1 MTGIER
7 YSTKT
12 LRTFAIGDIGP
23 GGGII
28 FITPSTEGNSTGKYF
43 EVAPYKWNGGVGD
56 PIRRWAQ
63 SSPVD
68 YRTTAVAG
76 ADGLNIGTGYQNTID
91 IINQGNVDT
100 ANSAA
105 ALAQSYRGGGFVD
118 WFLPSLNE
126 VLEFYKLKTANI
138 SGWNTNSYTT
148 SSEYDASNAYAVYW
162 SDGSAYPEDKSIS
175 NNMSV
180 RPVRMF
186 SVEPSAS
193 VQRIGNDSVYGGG
206 QDGTVVI
213 ASNTSLTRDMY
224 YNNLTINSGSHLNTN
239 GFKVFVKNTLT
250 LNGNIGVTSSQA
262 VSAGTL
268 AGRLASGSG
277 NTSVSIGGNSG
288 GNTFIASQISASD
301 SSNLEFLIS
310 GIAFNSSGLITSIK
324 GGAAGATGASGTITP
339 GGAGSP
345 GTLLRNALVPGG
357 SGGPGTAPPAS
368 AGGAGGA
375 GGAVVLI
382 VAKQVIGSGVI
393 LSQGQNANVG
403 ASSSTG
409 NVGNTAP
416 TATLTHLSDGS
427 AHYITGDGTSGPHA
441 SVSAPNVPHGGHVPY
456 TQNRLHGYTYR
467 YVHQGNTHHTHNNVY
482 GDWHADHG
490 THNPPF
496 AHHYG
501 DFNDTPHV
509 NGLTGT
515 YFAINGIPHNHSHR
529 NHSGIAFT
537 FEYTHYSGQFNQT
550 HDVPHHS
557 FHEPAIGDGK
567 HHIPASHGHRNYPR
581 HHVDNNHSHFRARN
595 AGTISSQGSNTYP
608 GGAGGAA
615 GSSTAGGSGITG
627 GGGGII
633 IITDLIANTVVTSAT
648 GGTVSGGGTG
658 QSGTVLT
665 ILNQ

>member
-1 MTGIER
+1 
-7 YSTKT
+7 
-12 LRTFAIGDIGP
+12 
-23 GGGII
+23 
-28 FITPSTEGNSTGKYF
+28 
-43 EVAPYKWNGGVGD
+43 V
-56 PIRRWAQ
+56 
-63 SSPVD
+63 
-68 YRTTAVAG
+68 
-76 ADGLNIGTGYQNTID
+76 
-91 IINQGNVDT
+91 
-100 ANSAA
+100 
-105 ALAQSYRGGGFVD
+105 
-118 WFLPSLNE
+118 
-126 VLEFYKLKTANI
+126 
-138 SGWNTNSYTT
+138 
-148 SSEYDASNAYAVYW
+148 
-162 SDGSAYPEDKSIS
+162 
-175 NNMSV
+175 
-180 RPVRMF
+180 
-186 SVEPSAS
+186 
-193 VQRIGNDSVYGGG
+193 
-206 QDGTVVI
+206 
-213 ASNTSLTRDMY
+213 
-224 YNNLTINSGSHLNTN
+224 
-239 GFKVFVKNTLT
+239 
-250 LNGNIGVTSSQA
+250 
-262 VSAGTL
+262 
-268 AGRLASGSG
+268 
-277 NTSVSIGGNSG
+277 
-288 GNTFIASQISASD
+288 
-301 SSNLEFLIS
+301 
-310 GIAFNSSGLITSIK
+310 TSIK
-324 GGAAGATGASGTITP
+324 GGASGTTGALGTITP
-339 GGAGSP
+339 GGSGSP
-345 GTLLRNALVPGG
+345 GTLSRNALVPGG
-357 SGGPGTAPPAS
+357 PGGAGTAPPAS

-375 GGAVVLI
+375 GGPLVL
-382 VAKQVIGSGVI
+382 VAARTISGSGTI

-409 NVGNTAP
+409 SVGTTAP
-416 TATLTHLSDGS
+416 TATLTHLTDGS

-456 TQNRLHGYTYR
+456 AQNRLHGYTYR